1 MHAMLP
7 TYNYK
12 KQTEKEK
19 KKGYK
24 EPNEQNTHK
33 TPLTAQ

>member
-19 KKGYK
+19 KKVTR
-24 EPNEQNTHK
+24 NQTSK